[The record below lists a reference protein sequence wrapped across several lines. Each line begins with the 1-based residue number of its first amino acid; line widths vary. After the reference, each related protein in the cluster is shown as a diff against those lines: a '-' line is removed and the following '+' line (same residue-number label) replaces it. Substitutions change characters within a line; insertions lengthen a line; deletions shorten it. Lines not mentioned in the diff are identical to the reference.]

1 MAHISYFVPHTGS
14 ENIMHFEAVET
25 NRTKLWIINSLLE
38 LLKRKEYA
46 SITINMIADNAQ
58 LGRRT
63 FYRHFDTKDEAM
75 KYITELLMDEFATN
89 IKDSNAKSFEGI
101 LVAYFEFWEQ
111 YIDVLLLLKKAHLLY
126 FIEDNLPELIM
137 SVAKKVKHIPEA
149 IPLETLS
156 KLYTKYNYEFTIK
169 LSGLWKATIIWC
181 EESPRKT
188 PQEIA
193 EIITSLFV

>member
-1 MAHISYFVPHTGS
+1 MYFETV
-14 ENIMHFEAVET
+14 EN

-63 FYRHFDTKDEAM
+63 FYRHFDTKDDAM
-75 KYITELLMDEFATN
+75 KYITQLLMDEFAIN
-89 IKDSNAKSFEGI
+89 IKVNNAKSFEEI
-101 LVAYFEFWEQ
+101 IEAYFKFWEQ

-126 FIEDNLPELIM
+126 FIEDNLLELVM
-137 SVAKKVKHIPEA
+137 SVAKKVKHIPEG
-149 IPLETLS
+149 IPLETLC
-156 KLYTKYNYEFTIK
+156 KLYAKYNYEFSIK

-181 EESPRKT
+181 EESPRKS
-188 PQEIA
+188 PQEMA
-193 EIITSLFV
+193 KLITSLLA